1 MSQERRRST
10 RINAQ
15 VPATVKRPDDSSTQ
29 RVVIMDISGD
39 GMRLAT
45 EAALE
50 PGTPLVVE
58 VKLPNLRA
66 PVAARVRVVWSRP
79 AEAGVTFMQLDPK
92 DRALLMLYARLKAL
106 PPRSVIP

>member
-1 MSQERRRST
+1 MSQERRRSV
-10 RINAQ
+10 RLNVQ
-15 VPATVKRPDDSSTQ
+15 VPATIKRPDAAETQ
-29 RVVIMDISGD
+29 RVVILDISGH

-66 PVAARVRVVWSRP
+66 PVAARVKVLWSRP
-79 AEAGVTFMQLDPK
+79 AEAGVTFVQLDPK

-106 PPRSVIP
+106 PLRSLIP